1 MKPELTLLVCAVG
14 LAVLQIVVAV
24 LLAIPQVGLPALL
37 GNREDMP
44 ALTGAA
50 DRAQRAYKNM
60 LESLVLFAALILTA
74 ALAGKTN
81 PTTLLGAHLFIW
93 ARLAYAPIYI
103 IGIPLLRTA
112 AWTIAVI
119 GMALIFFQI
128 I

>member
-14 LAVLQIVVAV
+14 LAFLQILIAV
-24 LLAIPQVGLPALL
+24 LLAVPQTGLPALL

-44 ALTGAA
+44 ALQGAA

-60 LESLVLFAALILTA
+60 LESLLLFAVLVLVAVA
-74 ALAGKTN
+74 AGKTN
-81 PTTLLGAHLFIW
+81 LTTLLGAHLFIW

-112 AWTIAVI
+112 AWAVAVI
-119 GMALIFFQI
+119 GMALIFFQVI
-128 I
+128 